1 MIKVK
6 NKSILLSKDEFNK
19 NLEISI
25 NYTVLESTYPIHCHD
40 FYEIEIITEGEGT
53 QLLNGNTYFLKRG
66 DAYIIKPTDFHSI
79 STNHTLKLYNIKF
92 DEALLSDTVFLK
104 HIDLTSDYFA
114 HIDNEHFDMIL
125 SIIKSL
131 EYEISHQKEYS
142 TAMKHNLLEHLAI
155 SILRNCKKENTVSQD
170 LKLKEIL
177 YFINQN
183 YKSRLSLED
192 VSKHVGYTPSYFS
205 NWFHNTIGKTYTEY
219 INNLRLAEAKRLLL
233 STSKSATEIGFAVGF
248 SSFSGFLKEF
258 KKKYGITPSNLRKD
272 LVGKA

>member
-1 MIKVK
+1 MK
-6 NKSILLSKDEFNK
+6 NQSILLSKDDFNK
-19 NLEISI
+19 NLELSI
-25 NYTVLESTYPIHCHD
+25 KYTILEEKYRMHCHD
-40 FYEIEIITEGEGT
+40 FYEIEIITDGDGV
-53 QLLNGNTYFLKRG
+53 QLLNGNTYHLKKG

-79 STNHTLKLYNIKF
+79 LPEHPLKLYNIKF
-92 DEALLSDTVFLK
+92 DEALLSDTVFIK
-104 HIDLTSDYFA
+104 NIDLTSDYFA
-114 HIDNEHFDMIL
+114 HIDDENFDMIL
-125 SIIKSL
+125 SVIKSL

-155 SILRNCKKENTVSQD
+155 SIMRSCKRENTVSQD

-177 YFINQN
+177 HYINQN

-192 VSKHVGYTPSYFS
+192 VSKHVGYSPSYFS

-219 INNLRLAEAKRLLL
+219 INNLRLSEAKRLLL

-258 KKKYGITPSNLRKD
+258 KKKYSITPSNLRKD